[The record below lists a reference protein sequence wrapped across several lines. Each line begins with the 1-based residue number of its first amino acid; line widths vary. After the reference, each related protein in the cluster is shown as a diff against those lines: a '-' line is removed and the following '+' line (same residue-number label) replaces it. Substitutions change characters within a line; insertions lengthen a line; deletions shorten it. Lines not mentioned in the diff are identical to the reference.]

1 MSARRHLQGLQ
12 VASALRASC
21 LRERYSLSK
30 FRGDLMA
37 GLTVGI
43 SAIPLSMALAIAIGV
58 PPQHGLYTSLV
69 AGLIMALLGGS
80 RYSVSGPTAA
90 FVVILQPVVQAYGL
104 PGLLLT
110 TLLAGGFILLMAI
123 AQFGR
128 VLSYIPHTVTFGFTL
143 GIAVVLATL
152 QVPDLFGL
160 VLTEPLPNFFF
171 AKLWDIA
178 RHIPT
183 IHWPTLMVTA
193 VSFAVMYLWPKLK
206 IPIPAH
212 LITLLAGV
220 LVALLLSHWGY
231 PVATIASSFEYHAHP
246 GHTAGGIPNFL
257 PQFALPWQGLEG
269 NYWTFDMLG
278 EVLPQALTIA
288 LLGAI
293 EALLCAVMLERM
305 TGKRYH
311 ANSELFGL
319 GVGNIVAPFF
329 GGFSAAPELARSTT
343 NIRAGAATPLAAVIH
358 AGVIGISLLWASP
371 YLKHLPMACMATL
384 VVIVA
389 WRMCHG
395 RQIVNTIRTAPTA
408 DVAVFVVCFSLTL
421 LVDMVVAIGSA
432 VVIAALLFMRDIA
445 AMTKAR
451 DITKALKHV
460 PRPLPEGWRVIKIS
474 GPLFFAAADKIFA
487 ELDEFAK
494 EQQGLVVHMDGVPL
508 LDAGGLDGLTGFITR
523 CKKRKCQLIF
533 SDIQFQP
540 LKAMVR
546 AGIKAENGNF
556 TVYPILADALDA
568 VLDQDPHQPPVTE
581 PATESKV

>member
-1 MSARRHLQGLQ
+1 MSARRQLQGLRI
-12 VASALRASC
+12 ASGLSDSC
-21 LRERYSLSK
+21 LKEGYSLNK
-30 FRGDLMA
+30 LRGDVMA

-69 AGLIMALLGGS
+69 AGLLMAVLGGS

-90 FVVILQPVVQAYGL
+90 FVVILQPVVQQYGL
-104 PGLLLT
+104 PGLMLT
-110 TLLAGGFILLMAI
+110 TLLAGTFILLMAV

-143 GIAVVLATL
+143 GIAVIIATL
-152 QVPDLFGL
+152 QIPDLFGL
-160 VLTEPLPNFFF
+160 VLTEQLPNFYF
-171 AKLWDIA
+171 AKLWDII
-178 RHIPT
+178 RHLPT

-193 VSFAVMYLWPKLK
+193 VSFVVMYLWPRAKV
-206 IPIPAH
+206 PIPAH
-212 LITLLAGV
+212 LVTLLAGV
-220 LVALLLSHWGY
+220 IVALLLANYGY
-231 PVATIASSFEYHAHP
+231 PVATIASSFEYHALA
-246 GHTAGGIPNFL
+246 GHTAAGIPNFL
-257 PQFALPWQGLEG
+257 PHFELPWQGVEG
-269 NYWTFDMLG
+269 NYWTFEMLG

-293 EALLCAVMLERM
+293 EALLCAVMLERL
-305 TGKRYH
+305 TGQRYH
-311 ANSELFGL
+311 ANAELFGQ

-343 NIRAGAATPLAAVIH
+343 NFRAGAATPLAAVIH
-358 AGVIGISLLWASP
+358 TGVIAVCLLWASP

-395 RQIVNTIRTAPTA
+395 RQILNTVRTAPTA
-408 DVAVFVVCFSLTL
+408 DVVVFVVCFSLTL

-445 AMTKAR
+445 TMTKAR

-460 PRPLPEGWRVIKIS
+460 PRPLPDGWRVIKIS
-474 GPLFFAAADKIFA
+474 GPLFFAAADKIFN
-487 ELDEFAK
+487 ELDALAK
-494 EQQGLVVHMDGVPL
+494 DQQGLVIHMDGVPL

-523 CKKRKCQLIF
+523 CKKHKCQLIF

-540 LKAMVR
+540 LKAMVK
-546 AGIKAENGNF
+546 AGIKPENGNF

-568 VLDQDPHQPPVTE
+568 VLDQDPNQPPATK
-581 PATESKV
+581 PAAEK